1 MRAWFAAATALQP
14 PHPTPSLSIR
24 FVAQA
29 QRLSEKKA
37 VPRNCDDAK
46 PLVCASH
53 QASEV
58 PDSLPLK
65 CCWLHVP
72 PPASRHCDCSIA
84 LQERPLHH
92 STHAL
97 TGRELNFLLVTSP
110 VATSRQAHAARGP
123 GGAPGCASRACG
135 ALMCGLVRF
144 GLAGGLERKGGPLG
158 HVTPGSSRGR
168 ERSRR
173 KKALLAVL
181 CVQGPRP
188 GGTILCVEDVR
199 RRRPWRSQFRL
210 VGPPARRTVCRL
222 RVHQPYPCPG
232 QHQPSPV
239 PALYAPRSRCQ
250 PSHCQRAKGLI
261 HKRRERGATVAN
273 SPGRSAPR
281 NARGAHCHHRAGVDG
296 HKR

>member
-1 MRAWFAAATALQP
+1 MAGNQARPSSHLHRGEQPKPQQQLCNRPVKEERNAHLTTVAGVNGRGAMRAWFAAATALQP

-135 ALMCGLVRF
+135 AIMCGLVRF

-181 CVQGPRP
+181 
-188 GGTILCVEDVR
+188 
-199 RRRPWRSQFRL
+199 
-210 VGPPARRTVCRL
+210 
-222 RVHQPYPCPG
+222 
-232 QHQPSPV
+232 
-239 PALYAPRSRCQ
+239 
-250 PSHCQRAKGLI
+250 
-261 HKRRERGATVAN
+261 
-273 SPGRSAPR
+273 
-281 NARGAHCHHRAGVDG
+281 
-296 HKR
+296 